1 MSPATPSPLLQ
12 SASAP
17 TTRLQKRSSTGRP
30 PSSSRRLENGRRV
43 TSSTP
48 DMRTQGSPGW
58 RQEAQDLSSRPSSN
72 QAHSTFELRDSGTVK
87 SSWFRRMSTLS
98 SSRQDSPVSSPRP
111 GSPSVS
117 YSNGSSAPM
126 LPNPTYTST
135 MISNRNRLVKR
146 TSSQR
151 ALGSNS
157 LHSTL
162 RRPATSYQRSASLRQ
177 HYQQDEAPS
186 GPATSRPSLYFSEL
200 QEDQSSSNDSIQ
212 SWRCFFRSKST
223 KVGKDGFSRKR
234 LATPHG
240 SRSESLK
247 TVMSD
252 AREPPTLLLGTSVT
266 PPVGDDTVLDSTP
279 DVLDIDCFPA
289 VGLSTERPSTGLET
303 GSSPWPRSSFS
314 ISEMFPS
321 TSPSTWKM
329 PRSSSLRRA
338 KASQAIRGGRRIA
351 SAPQS
356 TKPSHMPGI
365 SSERATARSR
375 DRIDP
380 AVFHEKDR
388 PLASPGSLNSYAR
401 VASSPLP
408 PLNRL
413 STFEIELP
421 GAAPSYPTTP
431 LSDAT
436 FPSPRLSSPPS
447 PLLPSPLGP
456 HHKRKLYRPSA
467 VPSDHGSTLLGSDN
481 DNSRVLSG
489 DEDDFDNRS
498 ETVYDST
505 RTGATGNSHSGV
517 RKMPVQTIFNEP
529 SPTEIQKQYIAGH
542 PGILS
547 NDAVPAIGTERDCI
561 TEEDE
566 SVSTPVRPT
575 TSSKEGDFPTPVR
588 VSPLPHTLSSVINP
602 DHKYTHGMSNE
613 TEDEFWSLDAPEDSI
628 QNDLGSTHQGSPLQV
643 QYRPPTNDYYL
654 SPELDETNTPSKF
667 NIFDWSE
674 QPSMERDSTQASS
687 ARPKTMH
694 GKQDKGTRGTR
705 ANSRRGPNALHL
717 RSQSVPAA
725 PDSSGHRANP
735 AKLESWVL
743 GNKGVSEDWDGDFD
757 FDESMAGNK
766 PELTSDEPIRTSL
779 SSSMLIPRSIID
791 RQASVH
797 GQFGHVKELTLL
809 VEELK
814 RLRQQAMTYG
824 ILSGQSVELWKEAE
838 GIINLATLDDEEQ
851 EFRPPRSP
859 NSPAF
864 EPDPFEEDSPSI
876 SSRRKSSAI
885 PSPKENESYDQIP
898 GVPSPSSATPE
909 RSRRGT
915 PPSSRPRKESAAKA
929 KSVLENIHQQRTR
942 NSPSLVSERQ
952 SQKKLPFDT
961 TSLRDLVIRAGVV
974 TRALKEIVRRVEN
987 SPEVPERGSST
998 PPDPPFSQIFQQ
1010 SRPSP
1015 SPALNKP
1022 PRVSQ
1027 SPKNSSFRSGT
1038 ITGNDNDING
1048 HMKMM
1053 TVV

>member
-1 MSPATPSPLLQ
+1 MVPATPSPLPQ

-17 TTRLQKRSSTGRP
+17 TTRLRKRSSTGRP

-48 DMRTQGSPGW
+48 DMRRQESPGW
-58 RQEAQDLSSRPSSN
+58 RQESQGLSSRPSST

-98 SSRQDSPVSSPRP
+98 SSRQGSPVSSPRP
-111 GSPSVS
+111 GSPSIS
-117 YSNGSSAPM
+117 YSNGSSAPI
-126 LPNPTYTST
+126 LPSPAYTTT
-135 MISNRNRLVKR
+135 MIPNRNRLVKR
-146 TSSQR
+146 SSSQR
-151 ALGSNS
+151 ALGSSS

-162 RRPATSYQRSASLRQ
+162 RRPATSYQRSASLQQ
-177 HYQQDEAPS
+177 HYQQDEATTRL
-186 GPATSRPSLYFSEL
+186 ATSRSSIYFNEL

-212 SWRCFFRSKST
+212 SWRCFFQSKAIKS
-223 KVGKDGFSRKR
+223 GKDGFSRKR

-240 SRSESLK
+240 SRSEALK

-266 PPVGDDTVLDSTP
+266 PPTIDNTVLDSTP
-279 DVLDIDCFPA
+279 DVLDIDYLPTS
-289 VGLSTERPSTGLET
+289 GHSTERPSTGQDT
-303 GSSPWPRSSFS
+303 GSSPWPRPSFS

-321 TSPSTWKM
+321 TSPSTWRM
-329 PRSSSLRRA
+329 PRSSSLRRV
-338 KASQAIRGGRRIA
+338 KASQAVRSGRRIA
-351 SAPQS
+351 STPQS
-356 TKPSHMPGI
+356 TKPSHMPGT
-365 SSERATARSR
+365 SERATARSR
-375 DRIDP
+375 DRVDP
-380 AVFHEKDR
+380 AVFHEKNR
-388 PLASPGSLNSYAR
+388 PLASSASVNSYAR

-421 GAAPSYPTTP
+421 GAAPSFPTTP

-447 PLLPSPLGP
+447 PLLSSPLGP

-517 RKMPVQTIFNEP
+517 RKMSVQAIFDESLP
-529 SPTEIQKQYIAGH
+529 AEIQKQNTAGL
-542 PGILS
+542 PGILP
-547 NDAVPAIGTERDCI
+547 NDAVPAIGADRDCI
-561 TEEDE
+561 TEEEE

-575 TSSKEGDFPTPVR
+575 TSSKEGDFPTPGR
-588 VSPLPHTLSSVINP
+588 VSPLPHSLSSVTNP
-602 DHKYTHGMSNE
+602 DQNYTQDMSNE
-613 TEDEFWSLDAPEDSI
+613 TEDEFWSLDAPEGSTVD
-628 QNDLGSTHQGSPLQV
+628 DPDSTHQGSPLQV
-643 QYRPPTNDYYL
+643 RHRPPADDEFL
-654 SPELDETNTPSKF
+654 SPELDETNTLSKF

-674 QPSMERDSTQASS
+674 QPSIERDSMQASP

-717 RSQSVPAA
+717 RSQSVPVA

-779 SSSMLIPRSIID
+779 SSGMLVPRSIID

-838 GIINLATLDDEEQ
+838 GIVNLATLDDEEQ

-876 SSRRKSSAI
+876 SSRRKSSAV
-885 PSPKENESYDQIP
+885 PSPKEDDSYDP
-898 GVPSPSSATPE
+898 TLGVLSPSATTPE

-929 KSVLENIHQQRTR
+929 KSVLENIHQQRSR
-942 NSPSLVSERQ
+942 NSPGLVSERQ

-974 TRALKEIVRRVEN
+974 TRALKEIVRRAEN
-987 SPEVPERGSST
+987 SPDVPDRRSST

-1010 SRPSP
+1010 PRPSH